1 MSCLRQTPTGARG
14 RARAKA
20 KAATVDGDKQILHIH
35 SSDE

>member
-1 MSCLRQTPTGARG
+1 MSYLRQTPTGARG

-20 KAATVDGDKQILHIH
+20 KAATADDDKQILHIH

>member
-20 KAATVDGDKQILHIH
+20 KAATADDDKQILHIH